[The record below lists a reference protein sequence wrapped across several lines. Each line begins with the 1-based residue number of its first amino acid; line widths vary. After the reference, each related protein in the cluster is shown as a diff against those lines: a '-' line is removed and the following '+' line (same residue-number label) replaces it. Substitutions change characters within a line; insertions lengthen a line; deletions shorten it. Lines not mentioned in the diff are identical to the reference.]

1 MGYFI
6 IVQGRN
12 CFLETVDRKYLEK
25 RIESDKAELE
35 RLREKER
42 NDQTAEKLHSIY
54 QSLVD
59 KGFTEEQAF
68 YIFYEAVKAAW
79 GNV

>member
-1 MGYFI
+1 MADI
-6 IVQGRN
+6 N
-12 CFLETVDRKYLEK
+12 PKYLEK
-25 RIESDKAELE
+25 RIKEDTEELN

-42 NDQTAEKLHSIY
+42 NDHTAQKLHDIY

-79 GNV
+79 DRS

>member
-1 MGYFI
+1 MGNI
-6 IVQGRN
+6 
-12 CFLETVDRKYLEK
+12 DSKYLEN
-25 RIESDKAELE
+25 RIKADRAELE
-35 RLREKER
+35 RLREKEQ
-42 NDQTAEKLHSIY
+42 NDQTAEKLHGIY

>member
-1 MGYFI
+1 MADI
-6 IVQGRN
+6 N
-12 CFLETVDRKYLEK
+12 PKYLEK
-25 RIESDKAELE
+25 RIKEDTEELN

-42 NDQTAEKLHSIY
+42 NDATAQKLHDIY

-68 YIFYEAVKAAW
+68 YLFCEAVKAAW
-79 GNV
+79 KMA

>member
-1 MGYFI
+1 MADI
-6 IVQGRN
+6 N
-12 CFLETVDRKYLEK
+12 PNYLEK
-25 RIESDKAELE
+25 RIKEDTAELRRIQE
-35 RLREKER
+35 NEQNEKSA
-42 NDQTAEKLHSIY
+42 QKLHDIY

-79 GNV
+79 NKH